1 VVRPTSAEFSAVQ
14 HQGEVVTAAP
24 QTQVAFVIRPA
35 VDDDLNFIRSTWM
48 KSLQVPPPSWP
59 AAMRVRDRL
68 LDRCPP
74 IVASLDGVPTSVIAW
89 ACFEPDIIHFV
100 FTRERW
106 QRQGLA
112 TALLE
117 PFADKPTVMYTHQTP
132 CLRFMPM
139 PRGWI
144 YNPYEVERGEE

>member
-1 VVRPTSAEFSAVQ
+1 MAICREFADRAREHDPDPDFRDHAINSA
-14 HQGEVVTAAP
+14 
-24 QTQVAFVIRPA
+24 
-35 VDDDLNFIRSTWM
+35 RSIEHNI
-48 KSLQVPPPSWP
+48 
-59 AAMRVRDRL
+59 RDRL

-132 CLRFMPM
+132 CLRFMPL

-144 YNPYEVERGEE
+144 YNPYEVERGEP